1 MTEPFSI
8 GTVATF
14 TCNDDYTLN
23 GATATLTCADDNQAD
38 TLGTWGGSEPSCL
51 GKAYVQTIKLYI
63 THLIIS
69 PAAIECSALTAST
82 NGRVSY
88 STDMTEPFSIGT
100 VATFTCDDDYTLNG
114 ATATLTCADD
124 NQADTLG
131 TWGGSEPSCLGKS
144 IHAFAYCSPTIIMVL
159 IVKLLS

>member
-1 MTEPFSI
+1 MTH
-8 GTVATF
+8 
-14 TCNDDYTLN
+14 CKQNY
-23 GATATLTCADDNQAD
+23 
-38 TLGTWGGSEPSCL
+38 
-51 GKAYVQTIKLYI
+51 
-63 THLIIS
+63 S
-69 PAAIECSALTAST
+69 PTAIECSALTAPT

-131 TWGGSEPSCLGKS
+131 TWGGTEPSCLGKS
-144 IHAFAYCSPTIIMVL
+144 IRAFTYFNPTKMKAL
-159 IVKLLS
+159 KC

>member
-1 MTEPFSI
+1 MYLEYLHCVTSYQL
-8 GTVATF
+8 V
-14 TCNDDYTLN
+14 DYFL
-23 GATATLTCADDNQAD
+23 
-38 TLGTWGGSEPSCL
+38 P
-51 GKAYVQTIKLYI
+51 I
-63 THLIIS
+63 T
-69 PAAIECSALTAST
+69 PTAIECSVLTAPT

-144 IHAFAYCSPTIIMVL
+144 DVHAINKTTVTLNIYQSL
-159 IVKLLS
+159 